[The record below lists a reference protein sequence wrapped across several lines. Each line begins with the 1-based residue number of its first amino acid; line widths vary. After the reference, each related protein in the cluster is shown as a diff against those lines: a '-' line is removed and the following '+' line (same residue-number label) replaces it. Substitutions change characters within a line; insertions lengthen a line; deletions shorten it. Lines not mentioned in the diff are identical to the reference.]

1 MSDRRPPS
9 QTAGFTNSPV
19 GVARRVR
26 RPKRAPWPIIELLDF
41 APATADVRAEVVA
54 ALSQPR
60 KTLPCKLL
68 YDDRGSK
75 LFEQICQLP
84 EYYPTRTEL
93 QIIRDHACKI
103 AAAVGRRCLLV
114 EYGSGSSLKTRV
126 LLDHLNHP
134 VGYVPIDI
142 SRGHLI
148 HSSRALAAS
157 YPRLRVRPVCA
168 DYTAPFHLPAFDMDG
183 PRRPARVVAFFP
195 GSTIGNFEPQQARTF
210 LTSLREVCGPG
221 SGLLIGVDLKK
232 DPAVLHAAYN
242 DAAGVTAAFNLNL
255 IERINREL
263 GAGLDVR
270 AFAHRAFYDPAAG
283 RVEMHLVCDRRQH
296 VDLGLG
302 ETISFAEGET
312 IHTENS
318 YKYTV
323 AGFHGLA
330 IEAGFRPVHVWT
342 DPLNWFS
349 LHYLMVECSAGVAER
364 RRIRH

>member
-1 MSDRRPPS
+1 MSDRSRTPQPAVLTKSTGAGRP
-9 QTAGFTNSPV
+9 
-19 GVARRVR
+19 ARPR
-26 RPKRAPWPIIELLDF
+26 RAHWPTIELLDF
-41 APATADVRAEVVA
+41 APAVADVRAEIIA
-54 ALSQPR
+54 GLSQPR

-93 QIIRDHACKI
+93 QIIRDHACEI
-103 AAAVGRRCLLV
+103 AAAVGGRCLLV
-114 EYGSGSSLKTRV
+114 EYGSGSSLKTRI
-126 LLDHLNHP
+126 LLDHLRRP

-168 DYTAPFHLPAFDMDG
+168 DYTAPFHLPAFDTDG

-195 GSTIGNFEPQQARTF
+195 GSTIGNFEPQQARAF
-210 LTSLREVCGPG
+210 LKSLREVCGPD

-242 DAAGVTAAFNLNL
+242 DAAGITAAFNRNL
-255 IERINREL
+255 IGRINREF
-263 GAGLDVR
+263 GARLDTR
-270 AFAHRAFYDPAAG
+270 AFAHRAFYNRAGG
-283 RVEMHLVCDRRQH
+283 RVEMHLVSDRRQH
-296 VDLGLG
+296 LDLGFT
-302 ETISFAEGET
+302 ETIAFAEGEI
-312 IHTENS
+312 IHTENC
-318 YKYTV
+318 YKYTI

-349 LHYLMVECSAGVAER
+349 VHYLIASRTRRASQAAAGL
-364 RRIRH
+364 